1 MTEKI
6 KFLREKRGLSQEEFS
21 QLSGINLN
29 SIKEFENEVRTL
41 SYPIAKKIAK
51 FFNVSYEYLTNKK
64 DVNLYCSVD
73 FNNLCESDKKIIT
86 ENIEYLKGKNSI

>member
-6 KFLREKRGLSQEEFS
+6 KFLREKKGLSQEQFS

-29 SIKEFENEVRTL
+29 SIKDFENGTRTL
-41 SYPIAKKIAK
+41 SYPIAKKISR

-64 DVNLYCSVD
+64 DADFYCSVD
-73 FNNLCESDKKIIT
+73 FNNLCENDKKILT
-86 ENIEYLKGKNSI
+86 ENIAYLKRKDII

>member
-1 MTEKI
+1 MTVKI
-6 KFLREKRGLSQEEFS
+6 KFLREKKGLSQEQFS
-21 QLSGINLN
+21 KLSGINLN

>member
-29 SIKEFENEVRTL
+29 SIKEFENEIRKL
-41 SYPIAKKIAK
+41 SYPIAKKISK

-64 DVNLYCSVD
+64 DVDFYCSVD
-73 FNNLCESDKKIIT
+73 FKNLCESDKKIIT
-86 ENIEYLKGKNSI
+86 ENIAYLKRKKP